1 MSYDDSG
8 RCRLVLAGNTNARGV
23 LEPQRYTR
31 FSAIFWTAAR
41 RVENTIRYSATVV
54 HNPWAAHPLSVGLF
68 SELRQIYPVS
78 RSEETISMA
87 VEPPFPKEFNLL

>member
-1 MSYDDSG
+1 MSYDESG
-8 RCRLVLAGNTNARGV
+8 ACRLVLAGNTSARGI

-31 FSAIFWTAAR
+31 FSAILWTAAR
-41 RVENTIRYSATVV
+41 RVENSIRYSATVV

-78 RSEETISMA
+78 RSEETISIA
-87 VEPPFPKEFNLL
+87 VEPPFLREFDLF